1 MTKQLNLG
9 ESIFFIFV
17 IIIFLIGVIL
27 LIVASTLDAE
37 KYKKEIRIFKLFW
50 WISFGIFVLA
60 AIYLAILN
68 YLANK
73 K

>member
-37 KYKKEIRIFKLFW
+37 KYKKEIKIFKLFW
-50 WISFGIFVLA
+50 WISFGILILA

>member
-1 MTKQLNLG
+1 MKKQLNLG

-17 IIIFLIGVIL
+17 VIIFLIGVIL
-27 LIVASTLDAE
+27 LIVASVLDKE

-50 WISFGIFVLA
+50 WISFGILILA

>member
-17 IIIFLIGVIL
+17 VIIFLIGFIL
-27 LIVASTLDAE
+27 LIVASRLDAE
-37 KYKKEIRIFKLFW
+37 KYKKEIKIFKLFW
-50 WISFGIFVLA
+50 WISFGIIVLA

>member
-17 IIIFLIGVIL
+17 VIIFLTGFIL
-27 LIVASTLDAE
+27 LIVASRLDAE

-50 WISFGIFVLA
+50 WISFGIIVLA

>member
-17 IIIFLIGVIL
+17 VIIFLIGVIL
-27 LIVASTLDAE
+27 LIVASVLDKE

-50 WISFGIFVLA
+50 WISFGIIVLS

-68 YLANK
+68 YLANNR
-73 K
+73 